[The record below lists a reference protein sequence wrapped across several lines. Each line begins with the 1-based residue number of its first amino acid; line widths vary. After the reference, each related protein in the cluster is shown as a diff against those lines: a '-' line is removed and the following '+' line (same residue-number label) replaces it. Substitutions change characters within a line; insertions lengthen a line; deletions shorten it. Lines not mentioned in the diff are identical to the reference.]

1 MWDVRVDGAAVPL
14 GDSLTF
20 GQWTCASSV
29 DPPERNAGAIN
40 QFGALTCEHPDGHA
54 AETFAMCSS
63 RPQKPEDSGRSSLIL
78 TQNEQQR
85 SLEIGCR
92 TQGVTV
98 RPPLNL
104 VDGATGTHLGLPR
117 TRPPAVPGTFRWQLD
132 AAAGPM
138 LLGAPGPFPIPDPTW
153 ACSQQVSG
161 VNDPTYGYA
170 EYGTASCTHGDTTV
184 TTMVP
189 CVKQDG
195 RACMPGNLRLASEA
209 HPLTSL
215 VLICED
221 IGNPGCF

>member
-1 MWDVRVDGAAVPL
+1 
-14 GDSLTF
+14 
-20 GQWTCASSV
+20 
-29 DPPERNAGAIN
+29 
-40 QFGALTCEHPDGHA
+40 
-54 AETFAMCSS
+54 
-63 RPQKPEDSGRSSLIL
+63 
-78 TQNEQQR
+78 
-85 SLEIGCR
+85 
-92 TQGVTV
+92 
-98 RPPLNL
+98 
-104 VDGATGTHLGLPR
+104 
-117 TRPPAVPGTFRWQLD
+117 
-132 AAAGPM
+132 M